1 MSSTLDTPAV
11 SATPFPA
18 DWTFADL
25 QEHLGGIP
33 ANRIHLYPTPGTAT
47 EADALWLD
55 DHKDCI
61 CELVDG
67 TLVEKDMSYYES
79 ILAMFLGQI
88 MNNYL
93 EKNNWGIVSGP
104 DGQIRLLP
112 AQMRVPDLAF
122 INWNRF
128 PDRKLPKD
136 RVCRVAPDLAVE
148 ILSEGNT
155 RQEMAI
161 KLAEYFEAG
170 TKLVWYIDPRTR
182 SANIDT
188 AVDQVAMIDA
198 NGLLEGGEVLPGFQ
212 VRLGEIFER
221 AERGQ

>member
-136 RVCRVAPDLAVE
+136 RVCRVAPDLAVDVCSHAMAVGDE
-148 ILSEGNT
+148 VLHGVEA
-155 RQEMAI
+155 EMLEKSWCRPI
-161 KLAEYFEAG
+161 GDGLAGRAG
-170 TKLVWYIDPRTR
+170 TQQ
-182 SANIDT
+182 SAC
-188 AVDQVAMIDA
+188 
-198 NGLLEGGEVLPGFQ
+198 GGC
-212 VRLGEIFER
+212 R
-221 AERGQ
+221 AARAGG